1 MKLVITGCYV
11 LSSNGIG
18 NVRRRLNPCN
28 KVIDGESYVRVLRE
42 IIEGF
47 KASNRGVSF
56 YDLYNKKR
64 VLNSKSTLKTVLG
77 VLERCD
83 YVVSVKTS
91 AETKSPRGKKEYYP
105 TPLGIF
111 MHTIIEMYRF
121 LKKCYTVMQQEH
133 QEIYEMKKKKEGLKV
148 ILKAGEFHEL
158 YLLLESVNEFI
169 NKAFEPSYVYT
180 KYSFTTPSNSSN
192 TGTGS
197 TNTTPT
203 IDDGIAAAYHAIY
216 LLYEEFHR
224 MRLAALDELLQD
236 PHNRSIWLGWAKEEL
251 CKLLGHYVLKT
262 SEYEKLMKKYNIS
275 CRECEEDFEYCKN
288 ITCTEKK
295 LLETFKDMCELSTK
309 LFEVYDKVKL
319 SLYLTSHLSSGSHNI
334 RSAVNQ

>member
-1 MKLVITGCYV
+1 

-28 KVIDGESYVRVLRE
+28 KVIDEESYVTVLRE
-42 IIEGF
+42 IIESF

-64 VLNSKSTLKTVLG
+64 VLNSKSTLETILR
-77 VLERCD
+77 VLECCG

-91 AETKSPRGKKEYYP
+91 AETNSPRGKKEYYP

-111 MHTIIEMYRF
+111 MHTIIKVYHF
-121 LKKCYTVMQQEH
+121 LKECYTVMQQEH
-133 QEIYEMKKKKEGLKV
+133 QKIYERKKEEIKV
-148 ILKAGEFHEL
+148 IFKAVFKAGEFHDL
-158 YLLLESVNEFI
+158 YFLLERVNEFI

-180 KYSFTTPSNSSN
+180 KYFFIAPSNSSN

-197 TNTTPT
+197 TNTTLT
-203 IDDGIAAAYHAIY
+203 IDDGIAAAYHATY

-224 MRLAALDELLQD
+224 MGLAMLDELLQD
-236 PHNRSIWLGWAKEEL
+236 PHNRSIWLDWAKS
-251 CKLLGHYVLKT
+251 KLREVLGHYAVKI
-262 SEYEKLMKKYNIS
+262 SEHKEFMEKYNIS
-275 CRECEEDFEYCKN
+275 CKECEEDFEYCKD

-295 LLETFKDMCELSTK
+295 LLKTFKDMCELSIK
-309 LFEVYDKVKL
+309 SFKVYDKVKL

-334 RSAVNQ
+334 HRGVN